1 MNLRD
6 LLTAET
12 LEDAESKIV
21 YYLIIHLEDMF
32 FKMFWSGQSKIE
44 IFSFYLGMKV
54 KIQK

>member
-32 FKMFWSGQSKIE
+32 LKMFWSGQSKIE
-44 IFSFYLGMKV
+44 IFSFYLGMKI